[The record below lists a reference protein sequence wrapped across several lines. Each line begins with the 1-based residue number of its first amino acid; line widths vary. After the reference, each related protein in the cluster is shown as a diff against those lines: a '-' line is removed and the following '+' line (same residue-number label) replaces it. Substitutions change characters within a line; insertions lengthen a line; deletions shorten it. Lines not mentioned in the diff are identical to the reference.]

1 MVFYTF
7 LKTCAILKPK
17 VRRAAAWQSEGK
29 EGFSMGKFSY
39 VPNALRTILQDGN
52 VGNAVAV
59 YQDGKCLFED
69 YAGWAD
75 REKGIPTSRDTMYRI
90 YSMSKPIAYTAGLM
104 LFERGLF
111 SMTDPVG
118 AFLPEFQNAKV
129 LHYDDHGEPYFTNA
143 RSPILIWHL
152 FTMTSGIA
160 YGTDP
165 TAKNAG
171 GYYARAMNQLIAET
185 GNHYSLAQMVS
196 RLKDVPISF
205 DPGTAWEYGYSADIV
220 GRLVEVL
227 TGKTFYQFL
236 REEIFEPL
244 DMPDTVFVMDEGQRA
259 RLAQMYELDLRDLS
273 KPAIISD
280 MRTQPKENTLME
292 SGGGGLKST
301 LHDYSHFAQ
310 GLVCGYRGTRL
321 LGRRTLEM
329 MHTNQLPPE
338 VLAGFSRLQPGYG
351 YGCGVRTLMDPGRAH
366 TSANAGEFG
375 WAGAAGTY
383 LDIDPVERVSIVY
396 MQHMMPGNNRR
407 TEQLLR
413 ASVYGAL

>member
-1 MVFYTF
+1 
-7 LKTCAILKPK
+7 
-17 VRRAAAWQSEGK
+17 
-29 EGFSMGKFSY
+29 MGKLENISG
-39 VPNALRTILQDGN
+39 ALRTINRDGN
-52 VGNAVAV
+52 VGCSVAV
-59 YQDGKCLFED
+59 YRDGQCIFED

-75 REKGIPTSRDTMYRI
+75 REKGIPVDRDSMFRI
-90 YSMSKPIAYTAGLM
+90 YSMSKPVAYTAGLM

-118 AFLPEFQNAKV
+118 DYLPEFRDAKV
-129 LHYDDHGEPYFTNA
+129 LHYDDKGEPYFTNA
-143 RSPILIWHL
+143 KSPILIWHL

-160 YGTDP
+160 YGTNPD
-165 TAKNAG
+165 AKNAG
-171 GYYARAMNQLIAET
+171 GYYAAEMNRLIGET
-185 GNHYSLAQMVS
+185 GNCYTLSQMVS
-196 RLKDVPISF
+196 RLKNVPISF

-244 DMPDTVFVMDEGQRA
+244 DMPDTVFVMNEDQRR
-259 RLAQMYELDLRDLS
+259 RLAQMYELDPRDFS

-280 MRTQPKENTLME
+280 MRTQPKENPLME

-329 MHTNQLPPE
+329 MHTNQLPPK
-338 VLAGFSRLQPGYG
+338 VLEQFSRFLPGYG
-351 YGCGVRTLMDPGRAH
+351 YGCGVRTLMDPGLAH
-366 TSANAGEFG
+366 TSASVGEFG
-375 WAGAAGTY
+375 WGGAAGTY
-383 LDIDPVERVSIVY
+383 LDIDPRENVSIVY
-396 MQHMMPGNNRR
+396 MQHMMPGNNRH

-413 ASVYGAL
+413 AAVYGAL